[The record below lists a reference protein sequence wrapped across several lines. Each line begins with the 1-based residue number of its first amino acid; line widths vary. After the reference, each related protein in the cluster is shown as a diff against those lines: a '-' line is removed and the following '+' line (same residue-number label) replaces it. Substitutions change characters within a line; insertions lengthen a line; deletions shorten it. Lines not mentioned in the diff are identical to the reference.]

1 MFTFAYGSLCLQNSK
16 YVTSIPHIVCW
27 APRRWSTFNGPG
39 LPVFY
44 LLSVIPGLNLININK
59 GHTQVGTLNIN
70 NLSLINQHQIIINQL
85 YLQSQKYSRGSPL
98 LSDPQLNYLRYARLW
113 AAFVHMSSMFLNLL
127 QSPCLNDTFPA
138 SSLFVSISCQW
149 KTEMVKVSKV
159 NARDYSRC
167 LYIRLTE
174 NVTARTNLRPGNG
187 LAFLCSRQN
196 FAYHKKCT
204 EKKKSLHN
212 QYMMPSVARKT

>member
-1 MFTFAYGSLCLQNSK
+1 MAACAYKTQ

-27 APRRWSTFNGPG
+27 ALRRWSTFNGAG

-59 GHTQVGTLNIN
+59 AHTQVGTLNIN
-70 NLSLINQHQIIINQL
+70 NLSLINQHKIIRDQL
-85 YLQSQKYSRGSPL
+85 YLQKQKYSRGSPL
-98 LSDPQLNYLRYARLW
+98 LPDPQLNYLRCARLW
-113 AAFVHMSSMFLNLL
+113 DAFVHMSSTFLNLL

-159 NARDYSRC
+159 NAVDYSRC
-167 LYIRLTE
+167 LYIRLAE
-174 NVTARTNLRPGNG
+174 NVTARTSLRPGNG

-196 FAYHKKCT
+196 SAYMHR
-204 EKKKSLHN
+204 KKKAYTINTWCLL
-212 QYMMPSVARKT
+212 